1 MNPSVENLH
10 TEIKALHQRVA
21 ELEARLT
28 ACEQEKARLSQTS
41 AGQQEQAA
49 ALERRLTLY
58 QALARHFPNGTVA
71 LFDHELRFLIA
82 DGSQM
87 AVSGLTAADME
98 GRTIGEIFDPETC
111 AMLEPEYRAVLAGN
125 ATMFEVA
132 RGEAQ
137 YEVHAMPIRDDQDNI
152 IAGLVVTQNITTR
165 KQMEAEIRASETW
178 FRQLTESLFD
188 GWAIYEQ
195 GYTIEVNQKFAAML
209 GYEREELIGTFVL
222 QIVAPESHELV
233 KHNALTGYEQPY
245 PATLTRKDGT
255 TFPAEILGKMRDYRG
270 RRVRITTIRDITE
283 RRRHEEEQQKL
294 VALIENSSEFIG
306 MSSFEGQVLYLNEAG
321 HRLSGI
327 APDTDIK
334 RISVADFLL
343 PEVLADFQAR
353 ALATTLDH
361 GQWTGEVLFRNMQTG
376 DIIPMHQS
384 IFLIRDSYTGEP
396 TALGTTARDLTEQKR
411 AENERAALQEEV
423 IAAQRLALRE
433 LSTPLIPISDE
444 AVVMPLIG
452 AIDSAR
458 VQQIMET
465 LLEGITAHQADVA
478 ILDIT
483 GVQVVDTQVAD
494 ALLRT
499 ALAVKLLGAQ
509 VVLTGISPVMAQ
521 TLIHLG
527 ADLSMIVTRSNL
539 QEGIAYALN
548 GE

>member
-1 MNPSVENLH
+1 VKTSLENLH

-21 ELEARLT
+21 ELEAQLT

-41 AGQQEQAA
+41 AGQQERAA

-71 LFDHELRFLIA
+71 LFDHDLRFLIA

-87 AVSGLTAADME
+87 AASGMTAADME

-125 ATMFEVA
+125 ATMFEVT
-132 RGEAQ
+132 RGDDQ

-152 IAGLVVTQNITTR
+152 MAGLVVTQNITTR
-165 KQMEAEIRASETW
+165 KQMEAEVRASETW
-178 FRQLTESLFD
+178 FRQLTDSLFD
-188 GWAIYEQ
+188 GWVIYEQ
-195 GYTIEVNQKFAAML
+195 GYTLEVNQKFAAML

-222 QIVAPESHELV
+222 QIIAPESHELV
-233 KHNALTGYEQPY
+233 KQNALNGYEQPY
-245 PATLTRKDGT
+245 TATLMRKDGT

-321 HRLSGI
+321 RRLSGI

-334 RISVADFLL
+334 QISVADFLP
-343 PEVLADFQAR
+343 PEGLADFQAQ
-353 ALATTLDH
+353 ALATTRNH
-361 GQWTGEVLFRNMQTG
+361 GQWTGEVLFQNMQTG

-384 IFLIRDSYTGEP
+384 IFLIKDPHTGEP

-411 AENERAALQEEV
+411 AENERAVLQEEV

-444 AVVMPLIG
+444 VVVMPLIG
-452 AIDSAR
+452 AIDSTR